1 MSAEIRLIIKCK
13 ACNMKLSPNNNSLGI
28 VQAYIDFFFTTVKA
42 SFSKKTINKKKILIP
57 EAIEKHK

>member
-42 SFSKKTINKKKILIP
+42 SFSKKTINKKNTYTRSNRKT
-57 EAIEKHK
+57 

>member
-42 SFSKKTINKKKILIP
+42 SFSQENY
-57 EAIEKHK
+57 

>member
-1 MSAEIRLIIKCK
+1 
-13 ACNMKLSPNNNSLGI
+13 MKLSPNNNSLGI

-42 SFSKKTINKKKILIP
+42 SFSKKTINKNKILIP